1 MILKYIL
8 CIAAF
13 FALWMTVVSGRPM
26 NDTLTSGLEVVQRVE
41 RATSDESPERKPA
54 DPDVLGMGFRNRV
67 YQRTPNPT
75 VVNRVATSNKSP
87 ERKPADPDV
96 LGMGFRNKRTE
107 TSDDERKPA
116 DPDVLGMGFRNRVY
130 QRTPNPTVVN
140 RVATS
145 NESPE
150 RKPADPDVL
159 GMGFRNKRTKPRE
172 PKNREAKKFLRLLGK
187 TCEGKLPKMQL
198 PKLPK
203 DCRGN

>member
-1 MILKYIL
+1 M
-8 CIAAF
+8 
-13 FALWMTVVSGRPM
+13 G
-26 NDTLTSGLEVVQRVE
+26 
-41 RATSDESPERKPA
+41 
-54 DPDVLGMGFRNRV
+54 DVLGMGFRNRV

-75 VVNRVATSNKSP
+75 VVNRLARSNESP

-130 QRTPNPTVVN
+130 QGSPNPTVVN

-145 NESPE
+145 NE

-159 GMGFRNKRTKPRE
+159 GMGFRNKRTPHPTKPRE
-172 PKNREAKKFLRLLGK
+172 PKNREAMKFLRLLGK

>member
-1 MILKYIL
+1 
-8 CIAAF
+8 
-13 FALWMTVVSGRPM
+13 
-26 NDTLTSGLEVVQRVE
+26 
-41 RATSDESPERKPA
+41 
-54 DPDVLGMGFRNRV
+54 MG
-67 YQRTPNPT
+67 
-75 VVNRVATSNKSP
+75 
-87 ERKPADPDV
+87 
-96 LGMGFRNKRTE
+96 
-107 TSDDERKPA
+107 
-116 DPDVLGMGFRNRVY
+116 DVLGMGFRNRVY

-159 GMGFRNKRTKPRE
+159 GMGFRNKRTETSDDERKPADPDVLGMGFRNKRTPHPTKPRE
-172 PKNREAKKFLRLLGK
+172 PKNREAMKFLRLLGK

>member
-26 NDTLTSGLEVVQRVE
+26 NDTLTSGLEGLQRVE
-41 RATSDESPERKPA
+41 RATSDESP
-54 DPDVLGMGFRNRV
+54 
-67 YQRTPNPT
+67 
-75 VVNRVATSNKSP
+75 
-87 ERKPADPDV
+87 
-96 LGMGFRNKRTE
+96 
-107 TSDDERKPA
+107 ERKPA

-159 GMGFRNKRTKPRE
+159 GMGFRNKRMKPRE

-187 TCEGKLPKMQL
+187 TCEGKLPKMTL
-198 PKLPK
+198 PKTPE
-203 DCRGN
+203 DCRG

>member
-1 MILKYIL
+1 
-8 CIAAF
+8 
-13 FALWMTVVSGRPM
+13 
-26 NDTLTSGLEVVQRVE
+26 
-41 RATSDESPERKPA
+41 
-54 DPDVLGMGFRNRV
+54 MGFRNRV
-67 YQRTPNPT
+67 YQRTPSPT
-75 VVNRVATSNKSP
+75 VVNRVATSNESP
-87 ERKPADPDV
+87 
-96 LGMGFRNKRTE
+96 
-107 TSDDERKPA
+107 ERKPA

-159 GMGFRNKRTKPRE
+159 GMGFRNKRTETSDDERKPADPDVLGMGFRNRVYQRTKPTKPRE

-198 PKLPK
+198 PKQPK

>member
-1 MILKYIL
+1 
-8 CIAAF
+8 
-13 FALWMTVVSGRPM
+13 MTVVSGRPM

-75 VVNRVATSNKSP
+75 VVNRVATSP

-116 DPDVLGMGFRNRVY
+116 DPDVLGMGFRNK
-130 QRTPNPTVVN
+130 RTPHP
-140 RVATS
+140 
-145 NESPE
+145 
-150 RKPADPDVL
+150 
-159 GMGFRNKRTKPRE
+159 TKPRE
-172 PKNREAKKFLRLLGK
+172 PKNRE
-187 TCEGKLPKMQL
+187 
-198 PKLPK
+198 
-203 DCRGN
+203 

>member
-1 MILKYIL
+1 
-8 CIAAF
+8 
-13 FALWMTVVSGRPM
+13 MTVVSGRPM
-26 NDTLTSGLEVVQRVE
+26 NDTLTSGLEGLQRVE
-41 RATSDESPERKPA
+41 RATSNDSPERK
-54 DPDVLGMGFRNRV
+54 L
-67 YQRTPNPT
+67 
-75 VVNRVATSNKSP
+75 
-87 ERKPADPDV
+87 ADPDV

-140 RVATS
+140 MMATS

-187 TCEGKLPKMQL
+187 TCEGKLPKMTL
-198 PKLPK
+198 PKTPK

>member
-54 DPDVLGMGFRNRV
+54 DPDVLGMGFRN
-67 YQRTPNPT
+67 
-75 VVNRVATSNKSP
+75 
-87 ERKPADPDV
+87 
-96 LGMGFRNKRTE
+96 KRTE

-130 QRTPNPTVVN
+130 QRTPNPTVFN

-159 GMGFRNKRTKPRE
+159 GMGFRNKRTPHPTKPRE

-187 TCEGKLPKMQL
+187 TCEGKLPKLTL